1 MSTLGEGTQSEIL
14 VSSGGVLY
22 DKVAVATGGGTIE
35 FVLPT
40 DFHTCLIEISVQGD
54 DDTDFATHAEN
65 LTNVLAYEIFTTEGE
80 ALRVADAEGVDPYY
94 YSWWCQQEPR
104 GSYTVGGTAIAQE
117 NVITYKIPLSLGISR
132 WFNYA
137 GEFFG
142 LPLEIADRLRVTFGT
157 DAEAGKVVDSRLAT
171 LQAFGLR
178 KPRPKAFR
186 TTIPDAY
193 TAAVGQSHWTELPAD
208 TRLAGVWTWHKTT
221 WNDSTAN
228 EDITIE
234 EQRLAYGR
242 TSFFKRVK
250 TMQLQ
255 DAIIGSNFGALH
267 DKAMINADHYTYW
280 PLDTGEHGAGEPNPG
295 NLVVESVGGVAEETR
310 VYPVVWRLV

>member
-14 VSSGGVLY
+14 VSTGGVLY
-22 DKVAVATGGGTIE
+22 DQVAIATGGGTIE

-54 DDTDFATHAEN
+54 DLTDFASHVEN
-65 LTNVLAYEIFTTEGE
+65 LTNVLAFEIFTTEGE
-80 ALRVADAEGVDPYY
+80 ALRVADATGSDPYY
-94 YSWWCQQEPR
+94 YSWWVQQEPR
-104 GSYTVGGTAIAQE
+104 GSYTVGGTAVLHE
-117 NVITYKIPLSLGISR
+117 NVTTYKIPLSLGISR

-157 DAEAGKVVDSRLAT
+157 DVQAGKIVDSRQAT

-186 TTIPDAY
+186 TTIPDSY
-193 TAAVGQSHWTELPAD
+193 TAAVGQSHWTELPPD
-208 TRLAGVWTWHKTT
+208 TRLAGVWTYHTTT
-221 WNDSTAN
+221 WNCSTAN
-228 EDITIE
+228 EDLSID

-255 DAIIGSNFGALH
+255 NAILGSNFGDLH
-267 DKAMINADHYTYW
+267 SKNMINEDFYTYW
-280 PLDTGEHGAGEPNPG
+280 SLDTGEHGAGEPNPG
-295 NLVVESVGGVAEETR
+295 NLVVESVGGQAEAVR
-310 VYPVVWRLV
+310 VYPIVWRLV